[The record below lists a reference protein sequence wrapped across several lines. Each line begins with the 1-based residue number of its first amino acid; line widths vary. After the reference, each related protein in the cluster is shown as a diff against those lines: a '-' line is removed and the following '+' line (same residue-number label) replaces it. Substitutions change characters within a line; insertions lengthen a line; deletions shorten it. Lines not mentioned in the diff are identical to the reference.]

1 MTRSMLR
8 SAALA
13 AVAIVTLAGCGGGA
27 ANVNEPA
34 GAVSAALDAAESG
47 GIAKVL
53 DYTCEAKKGDASALF
68 GGLGSSAGVPGL
80 DANAMLGA
88 IKMDF
93 QDIKATET
101 SKSGT
106 NATVH
111 VTGKAA
117 VSFDA
122 AKMKEAFKQIMA
134 ANGQPVDDAT
144 IDAAI
149 AGMGSSLN
157 QTQAIDEDI
166 TMVQEGGKWLIC
178 E

>member
-1 MTRSMLR
+1 MTRSILR

-13 AVAIVTLAGCGGGA
+13 VVAIVTLAGCGGA
-27 ANVNEPA
+27 ANANEPA

-53 DYTCEAKKGDASALF
+53 DFTCAAKKGQASSLF
-68 GGLGSSAGVPGL
+68 GGLGSTAGLPGL

-93 QDIKATET
+93 QDIKTTET

-122 AKMKEAFKQIMA
+122 AKMKEAFKQMLA

-144 IDAAI
+144 IDATIGA
-149 AGMGSSLN
+149 MGSSLN
-157 QTQAIDEDI
+157 QTQPIESDVA
-166 TMVQEGGKWLIC
+166 MVQEGGKWLIC
-178 E
+178 